1 MEFRKLIVIGVACAI
16 ALITAGAVLAQDKD
30 EDANIVEKAVAW
42 KDLPAPVQKTML
54 AEAGKH
60 EIKLVEL
67 VTGDGPMY
75 FETDWIDGD
84 KEVEIHVAPNG
95 KLLSKEFEKP
105 DAEDEDADT
114 PDGGHDRDNH

>member
-1 MEFRKLIVIGVACAI
+1 MELRKLIVIGLACAI
-16 ALITAGAVLAQDKD
+16 ALIAAGAVVAGD
-30 EDANIVEKAVAW
+30 EDDSIVEKVVAW

-60 EIKLVEL
+60 AIKEVEQ
-67 VTGDGPMY
+67 VTGDGPVY

-84 KEVEIHVAPNG
+84 KEVEIHVAPDG
-95 KLLSKEFEKP
+95 KLLSREFEKP

-114 PDGGHDRDNH
+114 PDRDHDKDKD